1 MKSLLHESMKIPLW
15 SGEGNKLSVHLAVVQ
30 FGAVQSLH
38 VYDFFCYGKQDE
50 VAIFAYGPSIKYV
63 LKFWGV
69 WTPSPC
75 PQIHSTSLL
84 SSSNTSAF
92 GLTSPPCVDVLY
104 GWPLRGKTPS
114 NRWHCQTRRC
124 SMLSHFDKG
133 SDRCSRRDL
142 LRPPRRTGNTGR
154 RQRGGRLVANY
165 LGCQKESRRHFLIC
179 GPLLCSASPSSPV
192 SLLARA
198 RPPRARYASRMPMTE
213 I

>member
-84 SSSNTSAF
+84 SSSNMSAF
-92 GLTSPPCVDVLY
+92 GLTSPPVWTYFMD
-104 GWPLRGKTPS
+104 
-114 NRWHCQTRRC
+114 
-124 SMLSHFDKG
+124 
-133 SDRCSRRDL
+133 
-142 LRPPRRTGNTGR
+142 
-154 RQRGGRLVANY
+154 
-165 LGCQKESRRHFLIC
+165 
-179 GPLLCSASPSSPV
+179 GPLLQDAPLFSFFKDWLKP
-192 SLLARA
+192 
-198 RPPRARYASRMPMTE
+198 
-213 I
+213 